1 MKSLRQNH
9 IAKLYLIGLYVF
21 IFIGCSNLV
30 WLPDQPQVLL
40 HQSEP
45 QILIIKNTHG
55 GPITLI
61 PRNEGD
67 AVVNIAADGEARLK
81 LRVIVVADLKQP
93 ESLRPQWFEIAS
105 AFMIYTEPLDGPAYL
120 KPGPDEVIM
129 LDHQQPG
136 AGKEIRINFQRC
148 EPGKGWQNM
157 VAPAAEHRV
166 NSDEAE
172 FAPKRLCPQIT
183 N

>member
-1 MKSLRQNH
+1 MKSIPPSYIL
-9 IAKLYLIGLYVF
+9 KLYLIGLSVF
-21 IFIGCSNLV
+21 IFTGCSNLV

-45 QILIIKNTHG
+45 QTLIIKNTHG
-55 GPITLI
+55 APISLI
-61 PRNEGD
+61 ARNEDD
-67 AVVNIAADGEARLK
+67 AVVDIPVDGEARLEF
-81 LRVIVVADLKQP
+81 RVIVVADLKQP

-105 AFMIYTEPLDGPAYL
+105 AFMVYTEPLDGPAYL
-120 KPGPDEVIM
+120 RPGPDEVIM
-129 LDHQQPG
+129 LDHQLPG

-148 EPGKGWQNM
+148 EPGKGWQST
-157 VAPAAEHRV
+157 VAPAAEYRV

-172 FAPKRLCPQIT
+172 FVPKRLCPLIA